1 MIERNWQSL
10 IKPKK
15 LEIQDNN
22 KSNSNSNSNSA
33 VLIIEPLEK
42 GFGIT
47 LGNSLRRILLSSLHG
62 AAVTSLTI
70 KGMLHEFSTIPGVK
84 EDVLDIILNIK
95 QLNLKLINKE
105 SSTLTLKVKGPKV
118 ITAADLISDGD
129 VEVLNKDLVI
139 CNLSS
144 DNTVE
149 MELTVKLGRGYLSID
164 SSSSTEKPIGHI
176 LVDAVFS
183 PVKKVSYK
191 VDNARIGQVTDYDR
205 LSLEVITNGSI
216 SPEDAVAYAAKIM
229 QDQLSCLINFE
240 SVEKEGIKEEKTESE
255 LPFNVNLLR
264 KIDELEFSVRSANC
278 LKNDNIVYVGD
289 LVKKTEMDM
298 LRTPNFGKKS
308 LNEIKELLE
317 KMGLRLGM
325 NVPDWPPANIEKLV
339 KLYLNEMV

>member
-22 KSNSNSNSNSA
+22 EINKA
-33 VLIIEPLEK
+33 VLVIEPLEK

-62 AAVTSLTI
+62 AAVTSLSI

-95 QLNLKLINKE
+95 QLNLKLLNKE

-118 ITAADLISDGD
+118 VTASDLTSDGD
-129 VEVLNKDLVI
+129 IEVLNKDLVI

-144 DNTVE
+144 DNTIE
-149 MELTVKLGRGYLSID
+149 MEFTVKLDRGYLSID
-164 SSSSTEKPIGHI
+164 SVSNSEKPIGKI
-176 LVDAVFS
+176 LIDAVFS

-240 SVEKEGIKEEKTESE
+240 SVEKEAPKEDKPESE
-255 LPFNVNLLR
+255 LPFNKNLLR

-308 LNEIKELLE
+308 LNEIKELLD

-325 NVPDWPPANIEKLV
+325 NVPEWPPANIEKLV
-339 KLYLNEMV
+339 KRYLNEMV